1 MSLNGDTM
9 STIGDMVY
17 SNRDSGPHGIDLH
30 AIEEEESKGKRSKL
44 RA

>member
-1 MSLNGDTM
+1 MSSNQDRM
-9 STIGDMVY
+9 STIGD
-17 SNRDSGPHGIDLH
+17 SGVLSRRQRPHGIDLH